1 MTDAADTTPTSSARQ
16 PLADPVPQS
25 APKSQWAEVWSQFRR
40 HRGAMISLFILMVI
54 VLGTYLGPL
63 IWRADPQA
71 IPSTLDM
78 IKQRDARPIY
88 VALWDSSAKVQWE
101 NPLGT
106 DNLARDNLA
115 RLMSGGQVSIAVGLA
130 AMALSIIFGTLIGVT
145 AGYFKRLDAPLMRL
159 TDLFLALPLLPL
171 ILVASLLFRESLAG
185 IFGVE
190 GGTFVLIVT
199 LIGITSW
206 MQTARIVRGD
216 VLALKEREF
225 VLAARSVGTKP
236 GRLIRRHVLPNVL
249 SPIMVSATLG
259 IATAIITESALSFL
273 GFGFPPD
280 FPTWGRL
287 LNDSVNRMVSFP
299 ERVVWPGLMIS
310 LTVLCVNYIGDG
322 LRDALDPRIRGR

>member
-1 MTDAADTTPTSSARQ
+1 MTDATTRQ
-16 PLADPVPQS
+16 PLSDPTPD
-25 APKSQWAEVWSQFRR
+25 APPKSQWAEVWGQFRR
-40 HRGAMISLFILMVI
+40 HRGAMISLFILVAI
-54 VLGTYLGPL
+54 VLGTYLGPF

-71 IPSTLDM
+71 IPSTVDM

-88 VALWDSSAKVQWE
+88 VALWDSGAKIQWA

-115 RLMSGGQVSIAVGLA
+115 RLMYGGQVSIAVGLL
-130 AMALSIIFGTLIGVT
+130 AMALSIVLGTLVGVT

-171 ILVASLLFRESLAG
+171 ILVGSLLFREPLSAA
-185 IFGVE
+185 FGVE
-190 GGTFVLIVT
+190 GGTFVLIVS

-225 VLAARSVGTKP
+225 VLAAKSVGTKP
-236 GRLIRRHVLPNVL
+236 GKLIRRHVLPNVL

-299 ERVVWPGLMIS
+299 ERVLWPGLMIS

>member
-1 MTDAADTTPTSSARQ
+1 MTDATREPLSDPMPTA
-16 PLADPVPQS
+16 
-25 APKSQWAEVWSQFRR
+25 APKSQWVEVWGQFRR
-40 HRGAMISLFILMVI
+40 HRGAMISAFILGVI
-54 VLGTYLGPL
+54 VFGTYIGPW
-63 IWRADPQA
+63 IWTADPQE
-71 IPSTLDM
+71 IPATLDM
-78 IKQRDARPIY
+78 IKNRDARPIY
-88 VALWDSSAKVQWE
+88 VALWDSGAKVNWAH
-101 NPLGT
+101 PLGT

-115 RLMSGGQVSIAVGLA
+115 RLMYGGQVSIAVGIA
-130 AMALSIIFGTLIGVT
+130 AMALSIVLGAFVGVT
-145 AGYFKRLDAPLMRL
+145 AGYFKRLDSPLMRL

-171 ILVASLLFRESLAG
+171 ILVGSLLFREPLAAV
-185 IFGVE
+185 FGVE
-190 GGTFVLIVT
+190 GGTFVLIVS

-225 VLAARSVGTKP
+225 VLAAKSVGTKP

-299 ERVVWPGLMIS
+299 ERVLWPGLMIS